1 MNSYLKLKN
10 NLLTLFSALLG
21 AVIIISSAHA
31 SELKLTASDAVPGD
45 TFGLWLSVNDDVAIV
60 GAPVGCPGGYCSVG
74 MTPGPGSKA
83 YVFRF
88 DGQTW
93 IEEAI
98 LNPSDETTRFGFSVD
113 IDGDLAVV
121 GATLDNEL
129 GNGAGAA
136 YVYRRIGSTWVQEAK
151 LLAADGAPGHQFG
164 IPARIDGDTIL
175 VGAHQ
180 DDANGARSGS
190 AYIFRFENDQWVQ
203 EAKLLPDD
211 SASRQTFGNA
221 GDIEGNLV
229 VVGALRDDEMGAN
242 SGAAYLFRRNGSVW
256 TQDVKLV
263 ATVPENG
270 ANFGR
275 SVALS
280 DDTLVIGAQWD
291 DEGGEDAGAAYIF
304 RHDGT
309 RWFEEAKLIA
319 SDTAQDSWF
328 GFAVGVSGDVAVV
341 GAHRKDDEQT
351 ESGAV
356 YVYRFI
362 LGEWVEEHKLIPA
375 NISDG
380 DNFGWSVGV
389 SGSWVMGGTPLDD
402 DIGMAAGAVVAFDL
416 EEPVDGM
423 EIDCEDI
430 RRFTASCGTN
440 RVIRGVVQLEDST
453 HDDETIVF
461 AIDELETEVTING
474 NRATLNRRS
483 TTGSHV
489 ISLLDP
495 AQCLADITV
504 NCP

>member
-1 MNSYLKLKN
+1 MNSYFKRKN
-10 NLLTLFSALLG
+10 VLVALLG
-21 AVIIISSAHA
+21 AIIIIFSAHG
-31 SELKLTASDAVPGD
+31 SELKLTASDAVVGD
-45 TFGLWLSVNDDVAIV
+45 TFGLWLSVNDDVAII

-74 MTPGPGSKA
+74 MDPGPDSKA
-83 YVFRF
+83 YIFRF

-93 IEEAI
+93 VEEAI
-98 LNPSDETTRFGFSVD
+98 LNPADDTTRFGFSVD

-121 GATLDNEL
+121 GATLDSEL
-129 GNGAGAA
+129 GNAAGAA

-151 LLAADGAPGHQFG
+151 LLAADGAVGHQFG

-180 DDANGARSGS
+180 DNTSGSRSGS
-190 AYIFRFENDQWVQ
+190 AYIFRFNNNQWLQ

-221 GDIEGNLV
+221 GDIEGDV
-229 VVGALRDDEMGAN
+229 VVIGALRDDEMGAN
-242 SGAAYLFRRNGSVW
+242 SGAAYIFRRNASIW
-256 TQDVKLV
+256 TQEAKLTA
-263 ATVPENG
+263 ATPENG

-280 DDTLVIGAQWD
+280 NDTLVIGAQWD
-291 DEGGEDAGAAYIF
+291 DEGGQDAGAAYVF
-304 RHDGT
+304 RDNGT
-309 RWFEEAKLIA
+309 QWFEEAKLIA

-341 GAHRKDDEQT
+341 GAHKRDDEQT

-375 NISDG
+375 NIADG

-389 SGSWVMGGTPLDD
+389 SGSWVMGGIPLDD
-402 DIGMAAGAVVAFDL
+402 EIEMAAGAVVAFDL
-416 EEPVDGM
+416 DELGDKIGVD
-423 EIDCEDI
+423 CADI
-430 RRFTASCGTN
+430 SRFTASCGTN
-440 RVIRGVVQLEDST
+440 RRIRATVQLVDST
-453 HDDETIVF
+453 HDGEMISF
-461 AIDELETEVTING
+461 AIDELAAEVTVIG
-474 NRATLNRRS
+474 GRAMLNRRAAA
-483 TTGSHV
+483 GSHV
-489 ISLLDP
+489 ISLLAP

-504 NCP
+504 TCP